1 MCDERKPGDVS
12 ELYRSS
18 GISLLS
24 ELSVAVIGIEWGL
37 LHCTPHSVRGAEAAA
52 EVLNTVCI
60 KLVIIRK
67 GV

>member
-37 LHCTPHSVRGAEAAA
+37 CI
-52 EVLNTVCI
+52 VLRIPFVGPRPPLKC
-60 KLVIIRK
+60 
-67 GV
+67 